1 MESFFSFPN
10 SATIIESPLTE
21 NRQLCL
27 ISGEKDISEGGK
39 SLDSCQ
45 MRSVKGVV
53 GGMNDGEDP
62 RVCNMGLLN
71 SGPNG
76 EGALKG
82 IRSWCFA

>member
-1 MESFFSFPN
+1 MLNF
-10 SATIIESPLTE
+10 
-21 NRQLCL
+21 R
-27 ISGEKDISEGGK
+27 GEGYLGGWE

-53 GGMNDGEDP
+53 GGINDGEDP

-76 EGALKG
+76 EGGLKG
-82 IRSWCFA
+82 KSEESKLPQKEKQKVVKIRSWCFE